1 MKRTFIAILVVGL
14 LGGVLCAPAVAGE
27 WYLNPDDPKYWWY
40 LDGNPRYEV
49 LVPAD
54 LDFYVE
60 YEWSGHRYLHIML
73 GDNGPHLF
81 VGSAPG
87 TNVQNLWQSLTAPWT
102 LPLRNPRVVENS
114 EITTSK
120 GLRARFMVL
129 SGSNQSGAAA
139 MIRMVAF
146 TRDSRTSYLLWVGQE
161 REYTGDIRQFWLR
174 AVNSFSWL

>member
-1 MKRTFIAILVVGL
+1 MKQRLITMILVGL
-14 LGGVLCAPAVAGE
+14 LGGLFSQAAFAGE
-27 WYLNPDDPKYWWY
+27 WYLNPDDPAYWWY
-40 LDGNPRYEV
+40 LDGEPRYEV
-49 LVPAD
+49 LVPAN

-73 GDNGPHLF
+73 GDNGPHLYA
-81 VGSAPG
+81 GTAPG
-87 TNVQNLWQSLTAPWT
+87 TNVQSLWQSLTAPWT

-129 SGSNQSGAAA
+129 SGSGQGGAA

-146 TRDSRTSYLLWVGQE
+146 TRNERTAYLLWVGNE
-161 REYTGDIRQFWLR
+161 KEYTGDVRQFWLR